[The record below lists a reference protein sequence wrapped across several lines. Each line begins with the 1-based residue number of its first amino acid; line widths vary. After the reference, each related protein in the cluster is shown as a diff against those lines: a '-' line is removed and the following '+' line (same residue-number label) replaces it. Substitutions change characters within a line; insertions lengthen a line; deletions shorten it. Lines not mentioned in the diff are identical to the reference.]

1 MTKLK
6 ASKGRKVFLRRQE
19 TANDLRGCYIPLNPS
34 NKDKERPREMPED
47 IGLRVYGCAEKYL
60 STKVQTNVG
69 EQCQV
74 GAKAHHPVDD
84 DVNYLEVR
92 GIMQAHVLLHCP

>member
-1 MTKLK
+1 MLG
-6 ASKGRKVFLRRQE
+6 S
-19 TANDLRGCYIPLNPS
+19 
-34 NKDKERPREMPED
+34 
-47 IGLRVYGCAEKYL
+47 RVYGCAEKYL

-84 DVNYLEVR
+84 DVNYLVAGGKRHYANSRIAALRIEPGVVR
-92 GIMQAHVLLHCP
+92 AQGHNDTFET